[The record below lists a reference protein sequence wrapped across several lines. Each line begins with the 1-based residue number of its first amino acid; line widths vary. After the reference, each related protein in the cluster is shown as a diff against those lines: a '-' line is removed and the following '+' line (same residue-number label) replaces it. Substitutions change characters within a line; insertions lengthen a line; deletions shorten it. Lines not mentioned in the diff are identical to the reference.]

1 MDNPRLLVD
10 ANLDTNERQTA
21 TLVPRA
27 QYIEAPYA
35 EEMGDARPNVLLEY
49 WDVVR
54 RRWTSLL
61 LAAFAG
67 LVVAL
72 LFTLPQTP
80 IYRARASL
88 EIQNLNENFLNLRDV
103 NPTTSEGTAAA
114 PEYELQTQVQI
125 LQSESVLDRVIA
137 KLLLAQ
143 RFATEERGG
152 RTAAWRK
159 VLGLPD
165 PQPDTR
171 EQLLRR
177 VSKNLTIQAQ
187 AKTRLIEIF
196 YNSADPQL
204 AADIANALTTEFIQ
218 QNLDSRWKTTQK
230 TGEWLTRQM
239 EDTRIKLER
248 AEDELQRY
256 ANSTGLVFTSEED
269 NIAEEKL
276 RQLQEELS
284 KATADRVTAQSKF
297 ESASKSS
304 PESLPEVLDDKTL
317 GDLQVRLADL
327 RRQLAE
333 LSSTLTPS
341 HPSVKKV
348 QAQVTALQAALDTKR
363 NAIVQRIQNEYQA
376 AQRRE
381 TLLTRNYEAQ
391 ARLVSE
397 QAAKVAHYNI
407 LKREVDTNR
416 ELYDSML
423 RSVQDAGVSSALRA
437 SNVRVVD
444 SAFPPNRRY
453 RPSYPIN
460 MALGLLAGVFFGTA
474 LIVMLEHADRTIQSP
489 GEVSLSL
496 GVPELGVIPAAGSE
510 HSRYFS
516 EYHRYD
522 PALPSD
528 SGNGHAV
535 TAASGGWP
543 LLQQAASDHG
553 NGHGAKG
560 RRPAQC
566 VELVSARRGPSVL
579 NESFRATLT
588 SIMFSGENG
597 NRPRTIVM
605 TSANPGEGKTTLASN
620 LALALADT
628 GSRVLLIDGDLR
640 RGRLHELYQVP
651 NDWGL
656 SSVLMGAELP
666 EGRASAYVETACPRL
681 FLLPTGPTP
690 PNVTALLYS
699 PRVQEFL
706 GLVREEFHTVIIDC
720 PPMMNMA
727 DARLLGKKADAV
739 VLVVRAKKT
748 SRDAA
753 KAVVERL
760 TADGSRILGTVLND
774 WDPRKVSQARY
785 GYGYGRGYD
794 YRYYRSYQQY

>member
-1 MDNPRLLVD
+1 MDNPRLLDD
-10 ANLDTNERQTA
+10 ANLQAHEQQTA
-21 TLVPRA
+21 TLVSRA
-27 QYIEAPYA
+27 HYIEAPYA
-35 EEMGDARPNVLLEY
+35 EAMGESRPNVLLEY

-67 LVVAL
+67 LVGAL
-72 LFTLPQTP
+72 LFTVPQTP

-88 EIQNLNENFLNLRDV
+88 EIQNLNDNFLNLRDV
-103 NPTTSEGTAAA
+103 NPTTSEGPAAA
-114 PEYELQTQVQI
+114 PEYELQTEVQI
-125 LQSESVLDRVIA
+125 LQSESVLDQVIA
-137 KLLLAQ
+137 KLSLAQ
-143 RFATEERGG
+143 RFVTEEWEG

-159 VLGLPD
+159 VLGLPG

-196 YNSADPQL
+196 YNSPDPQL
-204 AADIANALTTEFIQ
+204 ASDIANALTTEFIQ
-218 QNLDSRWKTTQK
+218 QNLESRWKTTQQ
-230 TGEWLTRQM
+230 TGKWLTGQM
-239 EDTRIKLER
+239 QDTRIKLER

-256 ANSTGLVFTSEED
+256 AASTGLVFASEED

-284 KATADRVTAQSKF
+284 TATADRVTAQSKY
-297 ESASKSS
+297 ESASKAS
-304 PESLPEVLDDKTL
+304 PESLPEVLDDKTF

-333 LSSTLTPS
+333 LSSTLTPA

-381 TLLTRNYEAQ
+381 TLLARNYAAQ
-391 ARLVSE
+391 AQLVSG

-416 ELYDSML
+416 DLYDSML

-444 SAFPPNRRY
+444 SAFPPTHRY

-460 MALGLLAGVFFGTA
+460 MGLGLLAGVFFGTA

-510 HSRYFS
+510 RSRYFS

-522 PALPSD
+522 ALPSD

-535 TAASGGWP
+535 PAASSGRP
-543 LLQQAASDHG
+543 RLLQAESDHG
-553 NGHGAKG
+553 NGHGAGG
-560 RRPAQC
+560 RSHS
-566 VELVSARRGPSVL
+566 VELVSAGCGPSVL

-597 NRPRTIVM
+597 NRPRTIVI
-605 TSANPGEGKTTLASN
+605 TSANPSDGKTTVASN
-620 LALALADT
+620 LALALANT
-628 GSRVLLIDGDLR
+628 GSRVLLIDADLR
-640 RGRLHELYQVP
+640 RGQLHKVYQVP

-666 EGRASAYVETACPRL
+666 EGRASAYVETAYARL
-681 FLLPTGPTP
+681 LLLPTGPTP

-699 PRVQEFL
+699 PRVQELL
-706 GLVREEFHTVIIDC
+706 GRVREEFHTVIIDS

-727 DARLLGKKADAV
+727 DARLLGKMADAV
-739 VLVVRAKKT
+739 VLVVRAQKT

-753 KAVVERL
+753 KAMVERL
-760 TADGSRILGTVLND
+760 TADGSRILGTVLNQ

-785 GYGYGRGYD
+785 GYGYGYGYN
-794 YRYYRSYQQY
+794 YPYYRSYQRY